1 MEAPMTAQAPDIL
14 LYRGK
19 KLALCEQILYPYLR
33 RLRKS
38 RRPDFVAPSTAC
50 WRGYIATWEVRDDI
64 LHLVELDG
72 WLRLPD
78 DVVQA
83 TIATALP
90 WVKGSLPAT
99 WFSGWIRCPEG
110 RLLDYVHAGYS
121 SLYERDRSFFFEEG
135 KLAGEY
141 LTLNPPAPISYRISP
156 DGTRTCVS
164 DFGPLQ
170 YELEDPLAGE
180 DVSNAHLFWGRPP
193 EGDED
198 TEYMLGGYTTLSS

>member
-19 KLALCEQILYPYLR
+19 KLALCDQILYPYLR

-50 WRGYIATWEVRDDI
+50 WRGYIATWEVRDDM

-90 WVKGSLPAT
+90 WVSCRTVEPELKFTLR
-99 WFSGWIRCPEG
+99 FSGTW
-110 RLLDYVHAGYS
+110 
-121 SLYERDRSFFFEEG
+121 
-135 KLAGEY
+135 
-141 LTLNPPAPISYRISP
+141 RIP
-156 DGTRTCVS
+156 T
-164 DFGPLQ
+164 
-170 YELEDPLAGE
+170 
-180 DVSNAHLFWGRPP
+180 
-193 EGDED
+193 
-198 TEYMLGGYTTLSS
+198 